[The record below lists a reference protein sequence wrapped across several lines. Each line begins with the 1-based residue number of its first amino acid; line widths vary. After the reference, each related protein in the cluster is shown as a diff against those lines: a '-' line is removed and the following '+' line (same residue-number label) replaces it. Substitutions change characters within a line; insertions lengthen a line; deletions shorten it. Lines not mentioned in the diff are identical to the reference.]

1 MDAIWSIIKQ
11 ALAITGFVMTMML
24 IIDYINVISHG
35 RLLSKLK
42 KRRSAQIITG
52 TLLGLIPGCLGTFTA
67 VSMYTH
73 RLLGFGALTAAM
85 IATSGD
91 EAFLMFAIIP
101 GKAWIIMLILAFVA
115 IIAGFIT
122 DKLMKNRD
130 LISDKGF
137 SFDVH
142 TQDHKECIIDNLK
155 LFNFKFSPLRII
167 SLIILAFFLV
177 APIIGLTEHVHH
189 TLMPT
194 METSPTH
201 QHEECDHE
209 NHNHTNESEGITN
222 HEHHEH
228 GKFNWF
234 TISLIIAASIG
245 FLICLTCSEH
255 FLKDHLYKH
264 LLIKHLP
271 KIFLWTIIALILIH
285 LFLKFTDFHLW
296 INNNLWLVLI
306 IAVLVGIIPESGPHL
321 LFLSLFVSG
330 TIPLS
335 ILIANSI
342 VQDGHGALPLFAESK
357 KSFLY
362 VKTINLFIGLIIGSI
377 GLLFGV

>member
-1 MDAIWSIIKQ
+1 MDIIWSIVKQ

-24 IIDYINVISHG
+24 IIDYVNVISHG
-35 RLLSKLK
+35 KLLSKLK
-42 KRRSAQIITG
+42 RRRSAQIITG

-73 RLLGFGALTAAM
+73 RLLSFGALTAAM

-101 GKAWIIMLILAFVA
+101 GKAWIIMLILAVVA
-115 IIAGFIT
+115 IAVGFIT
-122 DKLMKNRD
+122 DRVMKNRD
-130 LISDKGF
+130 LIADKGF

-142 TQDHKECIIDNLK
+142 TQDHKECIIDNLR
-155 LFNFKFSPLRII
+155 LFNFKLSPLRII
-167 SLIILAFFLV
+167 SLLILGFFLI

-189 TLMPT
+189 TLMPAT
-194 METSPTH
+194 EVNTNH
-201 QHEECDHE
+201 QDHECEHE
-209 NHNHTNESEGITN
+209 NHNHN
-222 HEHHEH
+222 HEAEASKNHVHHEH
-228 GKFNWF
+228 SKLNWF
-234 TISLIIAASIG
+234 NLTLMIAAAIG

-271 KIFLWTIIALILIH
+271 KIFLWTVIALILIH

-296 INNNLWLVLI
+296 INNNLWIVLL

-321 LFLSLFVSG
+321 LFLSLYISG

-362 VKTINLFIGLIIGSI
+362 VKTINLVIGFIIGSF
-377 GLLFGV
+377 GLLFGM